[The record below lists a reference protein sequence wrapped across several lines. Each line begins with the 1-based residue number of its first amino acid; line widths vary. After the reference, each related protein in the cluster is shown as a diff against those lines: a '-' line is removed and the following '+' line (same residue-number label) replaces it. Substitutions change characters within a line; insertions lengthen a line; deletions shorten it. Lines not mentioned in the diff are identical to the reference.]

1 MKPMDLND
9 YLKLNIDVIVDLA
22 RKYVP
27 TEIIKEPTFEALAAL
42 LMGKF
47 VHRHGS
53 EEEVGKRSQA
63 QNVLAMTMIYSI
75 WCGWVSQ
82 SKADTGDYP
91 QEWVDSFKKLIDDA
105 FEIGQKYSE
114 DQPWF

>member
-1 MKPMDLND
+1 MDLND
-9 YLKLNIDVIVDLA
+9 WLRMNNDVIVELA
-22 RKYVP
+22 RKYVS
-27 TEIIKEPTFEALAAL
+27 TEILKEPTFEALAAL

-53 EEEVGKRSQA
+53 EEEIGKRSQA
-63 QNVLAMTMIYSI
+63 HNVLAMTMIYSM

-82 SKADTGDYP
+82 SKAHTGEYP
-91 QEWVDSFKKLIDDA
+91 QEWVDSFKKLIVDA

>member
-1 MKPMDLND
+1 MDLND
-9 YLKLNIDVIVDLA
+9 WLKMNNDVIVDLA

-42 LMGKF
+42 LMGRF

-63 QNVLAMTMIYSI
+63 QNVLAMTMIYSM

-82 SKADTGDYP
+82 SKAGTGDYP
-91 QEWVDSFKKLIDDA
+91 QEWVDTFKKLIDDA
-105 FEIGQKYSE
+105 FEISQSTQRINPGSKGL
-114 DQPWF
+114 

>member
-1 MKPMDLND
+1 MDLND
-9 YLKLNIDVIVDLA
+9 WLKLNIDVIVDLA

-47 VHRHGS
+47 VHRHGN
-53 EEEVGKRSQA
+53 EEEIGKRSQVR
-63 QNVLAMTMIYSI
+63 NVLAMTMIYSI

-82 SKADTGDYP
+82 SKADAGDYP

>member
-1 MKPMDLND
+1 MDLND
-9 YLKLNIDVIVDLA
+9 WLKLNIDVIVDLA

-27 TEIIKEPTFEALAAL
+27 TEVTKEPTFEALATL

-53 EEEVGKRSQA
+53 EEEIGKRSQA
-63 QNVLAMTMIYSI
+63 HNVLAMTMIYSI
-75 WCGWVSQ
+75 W